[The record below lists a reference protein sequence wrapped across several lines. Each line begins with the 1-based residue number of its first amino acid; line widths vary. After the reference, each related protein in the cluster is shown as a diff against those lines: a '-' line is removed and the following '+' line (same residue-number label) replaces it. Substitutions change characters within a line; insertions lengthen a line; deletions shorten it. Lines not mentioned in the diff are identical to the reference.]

1 MDLLKLNEYQERSYA
16 EKPSNEGYVQY
27 GDDNLFPQYLIDL
40 YKSSATHNALCTSIA
55 YMIYGD
61 GVQADTLE
69 ARLKIEEWGL
79 QDEVRKACL
88 DLKIQG
94 GFALEVVYSI
104 DRTTVAKV
112 RHCPFENI
120 RSAEVDNDENVNF
133 YYYSKDWSDN
143 QIEPELVRA
152 FDPEDSLE
160 YPVQILYVKPFS
172 PGSYYYPKPDY
183 IGSIDYIELDKEIGK
198 YHINNIK
205 NGLAPSFSI
214 HFKNGVPAQEERH
227 KIRNDIERQL
237 AGATNAGKF
246 IVTYSDSPERKPD
259 FEPFPLSDAHNQ
271 YQFLSEEVVAK
282 IMVGHR
288 VTSPMMFGVMAP
300 GKLGGGMELK
310 TAEEIFSEDV
320 ITPYQQVVTEALS
333 SVFNA
338 AGTPAIVTLYKPEA
352 EEANVEVSYTGIQ
365 ISSAV
370 DIISKVGTGELTG
383 PQAVQ
388 LLVAMLGFDR
398 TTAEGLFVG
407 AQPTAPS
414 LTEMSR
420 KACCNLSE
428 EITLNIDAA
437 EWLIEQGEEI
447 NEDEWVLIDEREYDK
462 DLEQVQDAQW
472 NFAMRVPGGT
482 SDTNTAPDNRSQ
494 IDNDVVKIRYIYDGS
509 QNPERDFCQKMM
521 SSQRVYRREDIV
533 GANWPASLG
542 GASARA
548 VNPGFGPNGT
558 DTYDLLLYKGGPNC
572 KHRWIRRTYLK
583 RNNQRVSVN
592 RARQIISQLPEP
604 QRRANQIETQDPRI
618 SQIPATM
625 PNNGYLN
632 PR

>member
-1 MDLLKLNEYQERSYA
+1 MELLKLKEYQERSYA
-16 EKPSNEGYVQY
+16 ERPSNQGWVSY

-55 YMIYGD
+55 YMIFGD

-104 DRTTVAKV
+104 DRTTISKV
-112 RHCPFENI
+112 RHCPFENV
-120 RSAEVDNDENVNF
+120 RTAEVDEDEKIDF
-133 YYYSKDWSDN
+133 LYYSKDWSDKRE
-143 QIEPELVRA
+143 EPKLVKT
-152 FDPEDSLE
+152 FDPEESVE
-160 YPVQILYVKPFS
+160 HPVQILYVKPFS

-205 NGLAPSFSI
+205 NGLAPSFTI
-214 HFKNGVPAQEERH
+214 HFKNGVPAQEERRR
-227 KIRNDIERQL
+227 IRNDIERQL

-246 IVTYSDSPERKPD
+246 IVTYSDSPDRKPD
-259 FEPFPLSDAHNQ
+259 FEPFPLSDADKQ
-271 YQFLSEEVVAK
+271 YTFLSEEVVAK

-288 VTSPMMFGVMAP
+288 VTSPMMFGVMVP

-310 TAEEIFSEDV
+310 TAEEIFSNEV
-320 ITPYQQVVTEALS
+320 IEPYQMIVTGALNS
-333 SVFNA
+333 IFNA
-338 AGTPAIVTLYKPEA
+338 AGTPAVVTLYLPEA
-352 EEANVEVSYTGIQ
+352 EEANVDISYTGIQ

-370 DIISKVGTGELTG
+370 DIISKVGTGELTQ

-398 TTAEGLFVG
+398 DTAVRMFD
-407 AQPTAPS
+407 APQVA
-414 LTEMSR
+414 TE
-420 KACCNLSE
+420 LSE
-428 EITLNIDAA
+428 DFPRPKVEAA
-437 EWLIEQGEEI
+437 DWLIEQGEEMG
-447 NEDEWVLIDEREYDK
+447 EDWELIDERDFDENT
-462 DLEQVQDAQW
+462 EEVQNAQW
-472 NFAMRVPGGT
+472 HFAMRIPGGS
-482 SDTNTAPDNRSQ
+482 SDSQTAPDNRSQ
-494 IDNDVVKIRYIYDGS
+494 LDNDIVKIRYAYDGPIAENS
-509 QNPERDFCQKMM
+509 REFCKKMM
-521 SSQRVYRREDIV
+521 SANRVYRREDIV

-572 KHRWIRRTYLK
+572 RHRWVRRTYLK
-583 RNNQRVSVN
+583 RNNKRVSVN
-592 RARQIISQLPEP
+592 RARDIINRLPEDV
-604 QRRANQIETQDPRI
+604 RRANQLPTQDPRI
-618 SQIPATM
+618 SQIPAAM

>member
-1 MDLLKLNEYQERSYA
+1 MELLKLKEYQERSYA
-16 EKPSNEGYVQY
+16 ERPSNQGWVSY

-55 YMIYGD
+55 YMIFGD

-104 DRTTVAKV
+104 DRTTISKV
-112 RHCPFENI
+112 RHCPFENV
-120 RSAEVDNDENVNF
+120 RTAEVDEDEKIDF
-133 YYYSKDWSDN
+133 LYYSKDWSDKRE
-143 QIEPELVRA
+143 EPQLVKT
-152 FDPEDSLE
+152 FDPEQSVE
-160 YPVQILYVKPFS
+160 HPVQILYVKPFS

-205 NGLAPSFSI
+205 NGLAPSFTI
-214 HFKNGVPAQEERH
+214 HFKNGVPAQEERRR
-227 KIRNDIERQL
+227 IRNDIERQL

-246 IVTYSDSPERKPD
+246 IVTYSDSPDRKPD
-259 FEPFPLSDAHNQ
+259 FEPFPLSDADKQ
-271 YQFLSEEVVAK
+271 YTFLSEEVVAK

-288 VTSPMMFGVMAP
+288 VTSPMMFGVMVP

-310 TAEEIFSEDV
+310 TAEEIFSNEV
-320 ITPYQQVVTEALS
+320 IEPYQMIVTGALNS
-333 SVFNA
+333 IFNA
-338 AGTPAIVTLYKPEA
+338 AGTPAVVTLYLPEA
-352 EEANVEVSYTGIQ
+352 EEANVDISYTGIQ

-370 DIISKVGTGELTG
+370 DIISKVGTGELTQ

-398 TTAEGLFVG
+398 DTAVRMFD
-407 AQPTAPS
+407 APQVA
-414 LTEMSR
+414 TE
-420 KACCNLSE
+420 LSE
-428 EITLNIDAA
+428 DFPRPKVEAA
-437 EWLIEQGEEI
+437 DWLIEQGEEMG
-447 NEDEWVLIDEREYDK
+447 EDWELIDERDFDENT
-462 DLEQVQDAQW
+462 EEVQNAQW
-472 NFAMRVPGGT
+472 HFAMRIPGGS
-482 SDTNTAPDNRSQ
+482 SDSQTAPDNRSQ
-494 IDNDVVKIRYIYDGS
+494 LDNDIVKIRYAYDGPIAENS
-509 QNPERDFCQKMM
+509 REFCKKMM
-521 SSQRVYRREDIV
+521 SANRVYRREDIV

-572 KHRWIRRTYLK
+572 RHRWVRRTYLK
-583 RNNQRVSVN
+583 RNNKRVSVN
-592 RARQIISQLPEP
+592 RARDIINRLPEDV
-604 QRRANQIETQDPRI
+604 RRANQLPTQDPRI
-618 SQIPATM
+618 SQIPAAM